1 MRQCPQQI
9 GLASHVCI
17 PDRERNKEALVLARR
32 GEMRDPPVE
41 AAAILGKQA
50 SKERSRCLV
59 LLTVQQPT
67 VLGHTLDCRD
77 EPLGARCLVIVHHPL
92 THIDRRLETLP
103 SRAALSFGGQSRA
116 TEESE

>member
-77 EPLGARCLVIVHHPL
+77 EPLVMSGVWWKSERKASSSGAVEP
-92 THIDRRLETLP
+92 
-103 SRAALSFGGQSRA
+103 
-116 TEESE
+116 